1 MNIEKEKLEKKAYKI
16 RRLCIEMITYGG
28 WGHIGGSLSLA
39 DIFSCLYFRE
49 LKIDPDNPEWDKR
62 DRLILSKAHGS
73 PVLYSSLALK
83 GVFDISK
90 LYTYCNMEGLQGHT
104 ELNKR
109 LGIEAPGGSLG
120 QGLSFAVGK
129 AFALRY
135 RENPFNRVYCILGD
149 GECNEGQVWEA
160 AMAAS
165 HYKLDNLITIIDYN
179 KVMAKGFVKDLMEIE
194 PLKDKWQAFGWKV
207 LEMDGHNI
215 TDICQTLYKA
225 RNIVINGKPVVII
238 AHTVKGKGLER
249 AEFNYKWH
257 THAPE
262 PELADKM
269 LRELAQYYNMSEKGY
284 SKI

>member
-269 LRELAQYYNMSEKGY
+269 LRELAQYYNMPEKGY